1 MHRRSLPFSSQ
12 DYRFSTQVG
21 VSNVVVVDVTED
33 VYDFQIAS
41 AELRYYDSAIPV
53 YNAVIQR
60 KSITIFSL
68 SSLLC
73 SARCQTPKSRSRGSR
88 SDGPS
93 VHRVIWLRQQ
103 GPLRRYKSFG
113 RQQLKRCP
121 VQRLPVKLNPV

>member
-1 MHRRSLPFSSQ
+1 MHVSSLWTLHHLLHIQEKRPFLSQ
-12 DYRFSTQVG
+12 DYRFSPQVG
-21 VSNVVVVDVTED
+21 VSNVVVIDVTED

-73 SARCQTPKSRSRGSR
+73 SARCQSPSRAREDQGATAPASTGIYGSASKALCGDTNR
-88 SDGPS
+88 
-93 VHRVIWLRQQ
+93 
-103 GPLRRYKSFG
+103 
-113 RQQLKRCP
+113 
-121 VQRLPVKLNPV
+121 